1 MKIPALSIFILL
13 QLTGCAPEVGS
24 ERWCEQMAET
34 PKGEWTANDA
44 GAYTKS
50 CVFGIKE

>member
-1 MKIPALSIFILL
+1 MKYIMIVFSLVL
-13 QLTGCAPEVGS
+13 LTGCAPEVGS
-24 ERWCEQMAET
+24 ERWCKKLADT

-44 GAYTKS
+44 AEYAKS